1 MGNLFFSEKAEISSM
16 EKPPTD
22 SEPVGAAQPP
32 ADSKT
37 VVADQ
42 PPADSKTVVAGQPP
56 ADSKTIGAAQPP
68 TDSEPV
74 GAAQPPNVENC
85 CLLNCCCCGC
95 CYLDYYLIDIIGKHN
110 NQLMTHGCGF
120 CGIFGMAYPYKKEHQ
135 LEYCYNYINNENHNP
150 WCPSSPCHYICNWF
164 CNNKNKYTDE
174 DLCCIGC
181 IRYILFTIICS
192 PFLMPFAAINF
203 AINIVH
209 FLLYWEYYI
218 LFLNW
223 FC

>member
-1 MGNLFFSEKAEISSM
+1 MGNSFFNKKAEISSM
-16 EKPPTD
+16 EPPPTD
-22 SEPVGAAQPP
+22 SEI
-32 ADSKT
+32 
-37 VVADQ
+37 VVEDQ
-42 PPADSKTVVAGQPP
+42 PPVQTSK
-56 ADSKTIGAAQPP
+56 
-68 TDSEPV
+68 
-74 GAAQPPNVENC
+74 VENC
-85 CLLNCCCCGC
+85 CLLNCCCC
-95 CYLDYYLIDIIGKHN
+95 CYLDYYLIDSIGKNN

-120 CGIFGMAYPYKKEHQ
+120 CGIFGMAYLHKKEDP
-135 LEYCYNYINNENHNP
+135 LEYCYKYIHNENHNP

-164 CNNKNKYTDE
+164 CNNEDEYTDE